1 MKKILKTL
9 KNVGWIIL
17 GASIL
22 MLFIIWIYNSL
33 SSPSS
38 DSPSQTQG
46 SSQNNSSGQS
56 GGETTKTT
64 HTYPE
69 KGKAYATPQKPVKA
83 YINNKTMR
91 LNFWGDGIVIK
102 QNGTTF
108 CSWKSGTDPECWM
121 TLPDGDCDIY
131 SLNGKTLV
139 EWGIP

>member
-46 SSQNNSSGQS
+46 SSQNNSSSQS
-56 GGETTKTT
+56 GGATKPVY
-64 HTYPE
+64 TYPE

-83 YINNKTMR
+83 HLDNEVMR
-91 LNFWGDGIVIK
+91 LKCWGNGIIIK
-102 QNGTTF
+102 QNGNTI
-108 CSWKSGTDPECWM
+108 CSWQNGKNSECWM
-121 TLPDGDCDIY
+121 TLPKGDYEIF